1 MARSPARAAQRIALP
16 TRDVRRY
23 LEPGPIVLV
32 TSAWKGRSNVMTM
45 GWHTVMGFSP
55 SLVGCVISRA
65 NHSHAM
71 VRKSGECAINIPE
84 ARWVDEVV
92 GIGNCSGAEVPDKFA
107 RFGLTVEPARSIAAP
122 LVKECF
128 AQLECRVVDTR
139 LVAKYDFFI
148 LEVLHA
154 WIAPRP
160 RAPHTLHYQ
169 GDGQFVVSGKAISRR
184 SMFAPHM
191 L

>member
-1 MARSPARAAQRIALP
+1 MSEA
-16 TRDVRRY
+16 RRY
-23 LEPGPIVLV
+23 LEPGPIVLL
-32 TSAWKGRSNVMTM
+32 TSAWKGRTNVMAM
-45 GWHTVMGFSP
+45 GWHTVMEFSP

-84 ARWVDEVV
+84 ARWVDQVV
-92 GIGNCSGAEVPDKFA
+92 GIGNCSGADVPDKFA
-107 RFGLTVEPARSIAAP
+107 RFGLHTEPARTVGAP

-128 AQLECRVVDTR
+128 AQLECRVADTR
-139 LVAKYDFFI
+139 MVAKYDFFI

-160 RAPHTLHYQ
+160 RQPRTLHYQ
-169 GDGQFVVSGKAISRR
+169 GDGQFVVSGKSISRR
-184 SMFAPHM
+184 SMFAPRM